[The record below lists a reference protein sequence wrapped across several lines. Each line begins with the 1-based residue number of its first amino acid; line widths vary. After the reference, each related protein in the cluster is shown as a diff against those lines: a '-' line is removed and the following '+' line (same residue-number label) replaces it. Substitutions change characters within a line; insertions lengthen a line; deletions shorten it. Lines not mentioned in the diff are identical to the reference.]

1 MQNVFLKLTIT
12 QRFIFFI
19 QDTHTLIQKI
29 IDNIFWGN
37 YEIQRFFY
45 KIIFTTKRE
54 AHYYFYQ
61 SNLLSLS
68 NFFNKQ
74 KKHIAYNLLNT
85 IYIRN
90 AYKYSKHNNLLIID
104 NNERINNF
112 LKRNT
117 LATEYTHKG
126 QLLIKEDFFYQQIKQ
141 LSNGVKYFWAF
152 KNKVKLDTYLIRT
165 HYEIIRINYS
175 DRIEDALN
183 SQSLVIN
190 YSDAKNYTAIGR
202 TIKANEGNVPEAS
215 LGILNKDSLPKNTSF
230 SWLSVTKVAEDVKIP
245 GRHTEQII
253 IRFPDSSEQVVKVP
267 LYIPTPTAINAIT
280 SVGIIPP
287 PHHIIKNHS
296 NMPKGTMYIWKK
308 KPDIKKIGNSEG
320 IIELI
325 YPDQTLFDISVTV
338 LVKEKANVNHEKKQI
353 EINSRELTKILQK
366 TSKIKNFFNKVS
378 KLYAKK

>member
-90 AYKYSKHNNLLIID
+90 AYKYSKHNN
-104 NNERINNF
+104 F

-190 YSDAKNYTAIGR
+190 YSDAKSYTAIGR

-296 NMPKGTMYIWKK
+296 HMPKGTMYIWKK